1 MFLRVSRTRRHHS
14 LPGRSV
20 LPNRDRKGVGAFM
33 PKQLMKGNEAVL
45 RGAVLAGC
53 RAFYSYPIT
62 PASEIGETAAQL
74 LPQVGGTFLQ
84 SESETAAVNMLYGAA
99 STGIRCMTASSGP
112 G

>member
-1 MFLRVSRTRRHHS
+1 MQRLRSVFLRLPRTRRHH
-14 LPGRSV
+14 
-20 LPNRDRKGVGAFM
+20 GVPARRQRNLAM

-62 PASEIGETAAQL
+62 PASEIGETAALL

-84 SESETAAVNMLYGAA
+84 SESETSAVNMLYGAA
-99 STGIRCMTASSGP
+99 STGIR
-112 G
+112 